1 MQRHA
6 PSDVAA
12 IGFGVARRRGA
23 FVAWRLK
30 PRLGGRS
37 PPARAD
43 EAAPAA
49 FARPPITLSIG
60 PLSLPLSLRR
70 DGRWLVQPSDDLGL
84 QRWDLTAPA
93 AAPMRLPRTTGRFH
107 PYGSSPTMKDANRL
121 DRERRELARRTRTS
135 GTTTCPWPGSRWF
148 ALVRVL
154 RAPKGPRFPLTA
166 APPGGWCRRS
176 GCAGRLIRRASG
188 PRRSPSGSGCPRS
201 LR

>member
-49 FARPPITLSIG
+49 FARPPS
-60 PLSLPLSLRR
+60 RA
-70 DGRWLVQPSDDLGL
+70 L
-84 QRWDLTAPA
+84 QRH
-93 AAPMRLPRTTGRFH
+93 G
-107 PYGSSPTMKDANRL
+107 
-121 DRERRELARRTRTS
+121 
-135 GTTTCPWPGSRWF
+135 
-148 ALVRVL
+148 VRVDGN
-154 RAPKGPRFPLTA
+154 AQGITKA
-166 APPGGWCRRS
+166 HC
-176 GCAGRLIRRASG
+176 
-188 PRRSPSGSGCPRS
+188 
-201 LR
+201 